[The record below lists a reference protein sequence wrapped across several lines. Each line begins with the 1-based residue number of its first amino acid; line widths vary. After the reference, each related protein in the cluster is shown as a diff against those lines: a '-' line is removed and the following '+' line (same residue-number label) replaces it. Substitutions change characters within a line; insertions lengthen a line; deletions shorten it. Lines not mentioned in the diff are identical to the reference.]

1 MPIEAA
7 IALGS
12 NATSSA
18 GTPSEALLSALNRL
32 PSDSFRLTGV
42 SRFFSTPAYPPGS
55 GPDYVNAAAL
65 VQTTLAASDL
75 LAHLH
80 AVEAGLGRERRIR
93 WAQRSIDLDLLW
105 YGDSVLPDR
114 ATFHHWHGLAADR
127 QAHEAPDCLV
137 LPHPR
142 LQDRA
147 FVLIPL
153 AEIASGWRH
162 PVLGVTVRDMVAALP
177 AAEKQAISA
186 I

>member
-1 MPIEAA
+1 MPVEVA

-18 GTPSEALLSALNRL
+18 GTPKDALLSALIRL
-32 PSDSFRLTGV
+32 PTDSLRLTGV
-42 SRFFSTPAYPPGS
+42 SRFFATPAVPAGS
-55 GPDYVNAAAL
+55 GPDYVNAAATA
-65 VQTTLAASDL
+65 VTTFSPPDL

-80 AVEAGLGRERRIR
+80 NIEAGLGRERRIR
-93 WAQRSIDLDLLW
+93 WAARSIDLDLLW
-105 YGDSVLPDR
+105 YGDGILPDR
-114 ATFHHWHGLAADR
+114 ATFGHWHGLTAER
-127 QAHEAPDCLV
+127 QAKEAPDCLV

-153 AEIASGWRH
+153 SEIAAQWRH
-162 PVLGVTVRDMVAALP
+162 PVLGVTVREMVRALP
-177 AAEKQAISA
+177 EAEKQAISA